1 MGETDGLT
9 QDAHRLAPAA
19 PDEQT
24 VYGSCS
30 PGWHSAG
37 EHTVCVHEWIE
48 DMQSAGIERV
58 CCLLPGSQL
67 DTEGANLH
75 LYREAFGQKRVLHAP
90 VPDHHLVDE
99 TLLADEILPFLDSA
113 SRADEP
119 VVVHCLAGIGRT
131 GQVLAAWLVYDRA
144 YHPKQAIDTVL
155 ELGRDPYDAVNHGN
169 ATRSELYQLLESVGT
184 D

>member
-1 MGETDGLT
+1 MGETDGPT

-37 EHTVCVHEWIE
+37 EHTVCVHQWIE
-48 DMQSAGIERV
+48 DVRSAGIERV

-67 DTEGANLH
+67 DAEGANLT
-75 LYREAFGQKRVLHAP
+75 LYREAFGRKRVLHAP

-99 TLLADEILPFLDSA
+99 AVLTAEILPFLDSA
-113 SRADEP
+113 SAAGES
-119 VVVHCLAGIGRT
+119 VVVHCLAVIGRT
-131 GQVLAAWLVYDRA
+131 GQVLAAWLVYDRE
-144 YHPKQAIDTVL
+144 YHPKQAIETVR
-155 ELGRDPYDAVNHGN
+155 EFGRDPYDAVHHDN
-169 ATRSELYQLLESVGT
+169 ATRSELYALLEAAGE

>member
-37 EHTVCVHEWIE
+37 EHTLCVHQWIE
-48 DMQSAGIERV
+48 DMRSAGIQRV
-58 CCLLPGSQL
+58 CCLVPGSQL
-67 DTEGANLH
+67 DAEDANLT
-75 LYREAFGQKRVLHAP
+75 LYREAFGPQRVLHAP

-99 TLLADEILPFLDSA
+99 QLLTEEILPFLESA
-113 SRADEP
+113 SAAGER

-131 GQVLAAWLVYDRA
+131 GQVLAAWLVSDRA
-144 YHPKQAIDTVL
+144 YHPKQAIETVRD
-155 ELGRDPYDAVNHGN
+155 LGRDPCDAVRHGN
-169 ATRSELYQLLESVGT
+169 ATRSELYALLESAGA